1 MVNSQFAEEEPTTP
15 NMRTISEL
23 EADLQQSE
31 KTLSDLTTNFNALKK
46 SQIELTELK
55 HVLSFADQFLKVC
68 LFITK
73 YLYFKLLYVC
83 KYLKQVLTVWTIE
96 LESDAMS
103 IWARCTAE

>member
-1 MVNSQFAEEEPTTP
+1 MVNSQFAEEEPSTP

-68 LFITK
+68 LFITLHYIHYK
-73 YLYFKLLYVC
+73 ANYRYVHFR
-83 KYLKQVLTVWTIE
+83 
-96 LESDAMS
+96 S
-103 IWARCTAE
+103 IRSSKNCDRF

>member
-1 MVNSQFAEEEPTTP
+1 MVNSQFAEEEPSTP

-55 HVLSFADQFLKVC
+55 HVLTFADQFLKVC

-73 YLYFKLLYVC
+73 AELPKVGIFFCTQFHLLGIY
-83 KYLKQVLTVWTIE
+83 
-96 LESDAMS
+96 S
-103 IWARCTAE
+103 ISFTGNFY

>member
-1 MVNSQFAEEEPTTP
+1 MGNSQFAEEEPTTP

-68 LFITK
+68 LFITN
-73 YLYFKLLYVC
+73 YLLSYLLYAWT
-83 KYLKQVLTVWTIE
+83 TV
-96 LESDAMS
+96 
-103 IWARCTAE
+103 

>member
-1 MVNSQFAEEEPTTP
+1 MVNSQFAEEEPSTP

-73 YLYFKLLYVC
+73 YLLSYSMYVFETSTYRLDHRIR
-83 KYLKQVLTVWTIE
+83 K
-96 LESDAMS
+96 
-103 IWARCTAE
+103 

>member
-1 MVNSQFAEEEPTTP
+1 
-15 NMRTISEL
+15 MRTISEL

-68 LFITK
+68 LFITR
-73 YLYFKLLYVC
+73 YLLTYSI
-83 KYLKQVLTVWTIE
+83 QVFETSTYSLDHRI
-96 LESDAMS
+96 
-103 IWARCTAE
+103 RN

>member
-1 MVNSQFAEEEPTTP
+1 MVNSQFAEEEPSTP

-73 YLYFKLLYVC
+73 YLLSYSSYVS
-83 KYLKQVLTVWTIE
+83 KYLKLTVWTIE

-103 IWARCTAE
+103 IWARFTAE

>member
-1 MVNSQFAEEEPTTP
+1 MVNSQFVEEEPSTP

-68 LFITK
+68 LFIAK
-73 YLYFKLLYVC
+73 YLMLLYVSSIWNK
-83 KYLKQVLTVWTIE
+83 KYLP
-96 LESDAMS
+96 SGP
-103 IWARCTAE
+103 

>member
-1 MVNSQFAEEEPTTP
+1 MVNSQFAEEEPSTP

-73 YLYFKLLYVC
+73 LFYVS

-103 IWARCTAE
+103 IWARFTAE